1 MAAVRIDY
9 GTVAGSRLVWCDMP
23 VEQWSEDIWLVE
35 LQDDPAFTDDVNS
48 VLEAV
53 ENQGV
58 RDLVLNFAEVTFLNS
73 SNIAKLLK
81 LRKTVSVN
89 QGRRLML
96 CGIGTHIWGVF
107 LGTGLDKIFEFAD
120 DVSSGLTAVQ
130 IDRQ

>member
-1 MAAVRIDY
+1 
-9 GTVAGSRLVWCDMP
+9 MP

-35 LQDDPAFTDDVNS
+35 LQDDPAFTDDINS

-107 LGTGLDKIFEFAD
+107 LVTGLDKIFEFAD

-130 IDRQ
+130 MDRQ